1 VRGFM
6 RGSLGNGGAV
16 DPRPGGGVW
25 SAGLENR
32 AGGSSMKAKEPP
44 MARPPIEMTNDP
56 SSLDDRVQGV
66 LELIRP
72 MIRADGGDIEYVET
86 TDEGVVRIRF
96 QGACVGC
103 PSSSMTLRMGIESNL
118 KQHVPEV
125 RGVEAV
131 NG

>member
-1 VRGFM
+1 MARSPAQTM
-6 RGSLGNGGAV
+6 SETGSL
-16 DPRPGGGVW
+16 DERIQ
-25 SAGLENR
+25 E
-32 AGGSSMKAKEPP
+32 
-44 MARPPIEMTNDP
+44 
-56 SSLDDRVQGV
+56 V

-125 RGVEAV
+125 QGVEAV

>member
-1 VRGFM
+1 
-6 RGSLGNGGAV
+6 
-16 DPRPGGGVW
+16 
-25 SAGLENR
+25 
-32 AGGSSMKAKEPP
+32 

>member
-1 VRGFM
+1 
-6 RGSLGNGGAV
+6 
-16 DPRPGGGVW
+16 
-25 SAGLENR
+25 
-32 AGGSSMKAKEPP
+32 
-44 MARPPIEMTNDP
+44 MARPPAD
-56 SSLDDRVQGV
+56 SLTGATTLDERVESV

-72 MIRADGGDIEYVET
+72 MIKADGGDIEYVET
-86 TDEGVVRIRF
+86 TTDGVVRIRF

-103 PSSSMTLRMGIESNL
+103 PSSSMTLRMGIENNL